1 MADGSDFTVRR
12 DLDAKELQKNK
23 LKEPDMFR
31 VVLYNDHY
39 TTQEFVVGVIVAVFN
54 KSVAE
59 ATKIMLDVH
68 RKGKG
73 TVGVY
78 TYDIAAT
85 KAHQVMQLAK
95 AQGLKKMSGL
105 LEGDLCINRHESNN
119 PFSET

>member
-1 MADGSDFTVRR
+1 LAGSSDFAVRR
-12 DLDAKELQKNK
+12 DLDTKELQKDK

-39 TTQEFVVGVIVAVFN
+39 TTQEFVVGVIVTVFN

-95 AQGLKKMSGL
+95 AQEFPLKCTVEKA
-105 LEGDLCINRHESNN
+105 
-119 PFSET
+119 